1 VAPLDDLPPRH
12 GESPGPFALP
22 PIATTVRMPPR
33 RSSSGHHGP
42 VSPAGERRPSAGGG
56 GDPLPAL
63 HRSSDTGVFVDS
75 GASGAV
81 DKRGEGAPRVAAPLG
96 GGAGGGFAP
105 TAPPARADGLR
116 EGQGQ
121 GQAGRGLRPVA
132 EERRDKVRR
141 SCDHPVLMTV
151 WGFRR
156 AGVAVSDSCVVHV
169 PADAAFTCSAHGWFA
184 SRLLFLVRHK
194 RHVPVTRLS
203 LLCRSCQLCR
213 PARATWPTRVMRAW
227 VLGQGRA
234 LAQGLASAPRVQEA
248 LVEVLEWTPP
258 SPRMMRSTGRRLWRT

>member
-1 VAPLDDLPPRH
+1 MAPLDDLPPRH

-63 HRSSDTGVFVDS
+63 GRGSDTGVIVDS

-96 GGAGGGFAP
+96 GGAGGAFAP
-105 TAPPARADGLR
+105 TAPSARADGLR

-141 SCDHPVLMTV
+141 SCDHAVLM
-151 WGFRR
+151 GFQTGGCRCERQLRR
-156 AGVAVSDSCVVHV
+156 AFACR
-169 PADAAFTCSAHGWFA
+169 CSIHLQHT
-184 SRLLFLVRHK
+184 RLVRLPPPLPCAAQAACAGDAV
-194 RHVPVTRLS
+194 VP
-203 LLCRSCQLCR
+203 LCRSCQLCR

-258 SPRMMRSTGRRLWRT
+258 SPRTMRSTGRRLWRT